1 MIRLFAVLLLGLAVA
16 AGAAEPR
23 RVKRPARHT
32 VAPGT
37 PAPAPAPAPEPSTT
51 SASGGAK
58 AAAHAGEAPRKEL
71 PKMEWKGQYGGA
83 PEAGHRLITDQKGWE
98 ALWRVLGKDA
108 PALDFKAY
116 NAVAVFIGEKP
127 TGGWTAVFDEP
138 REKDGDTLVSYRI
151 KEPKGFTTQAFT
163 QPYLVRAFPKPA
175 AGKMLVMQ
183 AASE

>member
-1 MIRLFAVLLLGLAVA
+1 MIKLALVLVVAVCAS
-16 AGAAEPR
+16 AAERKP
-23 RVKRPARHT
+23 VKRPARG
-32 VAPGT
+32 VKAAVEAPAAKDAPAKPEDKEKT
-37 PAPAPAPAPEPSTT
+37 PAKPAT
-51 SASGGAK
+51 
-58 AAAHAGEAPRKEL
+58 EL

-83 PEAGHRLITDQKGWE
+83 PEAGHRLITDRKGWE

-108 PALDFKAY
+108 PALDFKSF

-138 REKDGDTLVSYRI
+138 REKDGDTLVSYRV
-151 KEPKGFTTQAFT
+151 KAPKGFTTQAFT

>member
-1 MIRLFAVLLLGLAVA
+1 MIKLALVLVVAVSAS
-16 AGAAEPR
+16 AAER
-23 RVKRPARHT
+23 KAVKRPARG
-32 VAPGT
+32 V
-37 PAPAPAPAPEPSTT
+37 
-51 SASGGAK
+51 K
-58 AAAHAGEAPRKEL
+58 AAAEAPASPDSAMAAKPEKPAEAKPEPKKEGPAKEL

-108 PALDFKAY
+108 PALDFKSY

-138 REKDGDTLVSYRI
+138 REKDGDTLVSYRV
-151 KEPKGFTTQAFT
+151 KAPKGFTTQAFT

>member
-1 MIRLFAVLLLGLAVA
+1 MTSIALALVLAVSAIA
-16 AGAAEPR
+16 ADR
-23 RVKRPARHT
+23 RPVKRPSRGGVKAA
-32 VAPGT
+32 VE
-37 PAPAPAPAPEPSTT
+37 APASPDS
-51 SASGGAK
+51 AK
-58 AAAHAGEAPRKEL
+58 ATDPGKPAEAKPEAKKEEAPKKEL

-83 PEAGHRLITDQKGWE
+83 PESGHRVITDQKGWE

-108 PALDFKAY
+108 PALDFKTH

-151 KEPKGFTTQAFT
+151 KQPKGFTTQAFT

-175 AGKMLVMQ
+175 GGKLLVMQ

>member
-1 MIRLFAVLLLGLAVA
+1 MTKLALALILA
-16 AGAAEPR
+16 ACASAGERKA
-23 RVKRPARHT
+23 VKRPVRGA
-32 VAPGT
+32 
-37 PAPAPAPAPEPSTT
+37 
-51 SASGGAK
+51 AK
-58 AAAHAGEAPRKEL
+58 AAVEAPAAKEPAKVGPAEPEPKKDEAPRKEL

-108 PALDFKAY
+108 PALDMKAY

-138 REKDGDTLVSYRI
+138 REKDGDTLVAYRV
-151 KEPKGFTTQAFT
+151 KAPKGFTTQAFT

-175 AGKMLVMQ
+175 SGKMLVMQ